1 MSQTKQTATQ
11 SLVLDLR
18 SLSSQA
24 VSLEPQN
31 IQQAI
36 QLSDQVE
43 GEANQWQTYLN
54 AIALFGFEQWL
65 RERTIEL
72 SIHHENCS
80 LFHSDSVNETGVV
93 GGVSVGNFVLCLVA
107 VEDLLD
113 SVIQIPQNVFDRPEL
128 IAHFYVVV
136 EVLEEQGQTQ
146 IWGFLRYDQWRQYQ
160 QAEPLQAESN
170 QTYEIPLAWF
180 DPNPE
185 HLLLHLRCLD
195 VDALAIPDASIASD
209 PVNQVVQT
217 HPSNQ
222 TQQPNPLPSLAQS
235 AINVGRWFHNEL
247 DGVAES
253 LSWMLLPPLAFR
265 SSELKLQSS
274 ARSPAEEMDTILTQI
289 NQTGMGIPTG
299 AYRAYRDLTQE
310 LSGVGIPLGLYVVV
324 WSSPAASTPT
334 STPPEWT
341 LLVILATEP
350 NHPLPTGIQLQISDP
365 SGVLVEQLP
374 NPNAADSYLYACV
387 AGTWDEDFVVSIA
400 TSSTMLTLPPF
411 IFQPDESL

>member
-1 MSQTKQTATQ
+1 MSQSKPTDIH
-11 SLVLDLR
+11 SLVLDLQ
-18 SLSSQA
+18 SLSTQA
-24 VSLEPQN
+24 VSLEPQD
-31 IQQAI
+31 IQRAI
-36 QLSDQVE
+36 ALSDGVE

-65 RERTIEL
+65 RERSIEL
-72 SIHHENCS
+72 PIHYENCS
-80 LFHSDSVNETGVV
+80 LFHFNSMDEIKVVCGVKV
-93 GGVSVGNFVLCLVA
+93 GDFGLCLVA

-113 SVIQIPQNVFDRPEL
+113 SVIQISQAVFDRPKYA
-128 IAHFYVVV
+128 AHFYVVV

-146 IWGFLRYDQWRQYQ
+146 IWGFLRADQWRQYQ
-160 QAEPLQAESN
+160 QSHPLQAESYP
-170 QTYEIPLAWF
+170 TYEVPLAWF

-195 VDALAIPDASIASD
+195 VDTLALPDESIALEQNN
-209 PVNQVVQT
+209 PAAQ
-217 HPSNQ
+217 PAPAAQ
-222 TQQPNPLPSLAQS
+222 TQPPNALPSLAQS
-235 AINVGRWFHNEL
+235 AMNVGRWLHNEL
-247 DGVAES
+247 DEVAES

-265 SSELKLQSS
+265 SSELKLPSS
-274 ARSPAEEMDTILTQI
+274 ARSPAEEMDTILAQI
-289 NQTGMGIPTG
+289 NQTGMGIPAG

-334 STPPEWT
+334 TTPPEWT

-350 NHPLPTGIQLQISDP
+350 NQPLPPEIQLQISDV

-374 NPNAADSYLYACV
+374 NSDAADSYLYACV

-400 TSSTMLTLPPF
+400 TSSTLLTLPPF